1 MEWTRNVQ
9 GCYVA
14 KSKTQQMCRSQG
26 SNGQLEGLEQSH
38 GSSLEPLD
46 NHFQSHG
53 LINETRKV
61 SKLENKICHD
71 FNPQRSMDGSMRS
84 NDPCRLGEKFTNSAS
99 CAGAKPHGSGSQNC
113 RIWTCD
119 QWLPHFLGISDGDI
133 PVMVRRN
140 SNSDTRTNWFA
151 SLNTR
156 DEHVFGIT
164 STDYQWATRPRTNR
178 ALRKNPSFGGA
189 RAYKL
194 CKTFKKDGLNT
205 RNIGILATKTAIS
218 KLPVVDQLR
227 IMQVCR
233 AHVKKKHWQLDDVKR
248 LLPGRFQML
257 PQVHPNNRKKK
268 LVGGFNLP
276 LWKMMEFVNGKDY
289 ISHIWNGK

>member
-1 MEWTRNVQ
+1 
-9 GCYVA
+9 
-14 KSKTQQMCRSQG
+14 MCRDATWQNLKLSKCVDLRAVMDSWRDWSSRMAARLNLWTITFKVMDWLMKPGKYPNWKTKSATISTHNVLWMDLCDPTTHADWEKNSQIAPAA
-26 SNGQLEGLEQSH
+26 LGLSRM
-38 GSSLEPLD
+38 GPAA
-46 NHFQSHG
+46 
-53 LINETRKV
+53 
-61 SKLENKICHD
+61 KI
-71 FNPQRSMDGSMRS
+71 
-84 NDPCRLGEKFTNSAS
+84 A
-99 CAGAKPHGSGSQNC
+99 GSGLVTNGC
-113 RIWTCD
+113 HI
-119 QWLPHFLGISDGDI
+119 FLGISDGDI

-164 STDYQWATRPRTNR
+164 GTDYQWATRPRTNR

-227 IMQVCR
+227 MMQVCR